1 MASQFNELSAL
12 SDMQGAGKG
21 HTTAGRVAAFGRQF
35 AGRGGKKKGDRVDEV
50 IRLENQAKMAAFNS
64 QLRREELANAHG
76 YSLEK
81 MREAATHTEASDVR
95 GHGHKIAQI
104 QTEHNAK
111 ADAEMRLHGYKM
123 ESAKEYNQDLIGQA
137 GGIHNRGF
145 EANPSTGAVKFS
157 LPIKTQNAS
166 TNVNDTPIDL
176 SEYDK

>member
-1 MASQFNELSAL
+1 MANQFNELSAL
-12 SDMQGAGKG
+12 GDMKG
-21 HTTAGRVAAFGRQF
+21 TSTGHMTAGRVAAFGRQF
-35 AGRGGKKKGDRVDEV
+35 AGRGGKKNRNGGNEV

-81 MREAATHTEASDVR
+81 MREAATHTETSDVR
-95 GHGHKIAQI
+95 GHGHRMAQI
-104 QTEHNAK
+104 QAEHNSK
-111 ADAEMRLHGYKM
+111 ADADIRVHGYKM
-123 ESAKEYNQDLIGQA
+123 DSAKEYNQDLISQA

-157 LPIKTQNAS
+157 LPIKTKNEATS
-166 TNVNDTPIDL
+166 TQDTPIDL